1 MAKINRSDRTLP
13 ARIWPQTPGDEIVI
27 SGISGKFPS
36 SRNLT
41 EFSENLYNKVSFSSP
56 SLTILCHLKTKNTK
70 KQIEFKIF

>member
-1 MAKINRSDRTLP
+1 MANPNRSARSIG

-41 EFSENLYNKVSFSSP
+41 EFGHNLFNKVR
-56 SLTILCHLKTKNTK
+56 LLR
-70 KQIEFKIF
+70 